1 MQNLIIFLIWRYTN
15 VKLSLP
21 CIFSLIWKVQVLY
34 LSTQVANPSSV
45 DADKVVRE
53 NHQIEKTS
61 SHFLRKNQLK
71 LFYTLSDGWLRCDRI
86 DWSIVLVSDLRLILF
101 LLEFFTLYVL
111 YFFFCCKIIVFF
123 ITLHWPFSKNG
134 SFF

>member
-1 MQNLIIFLIWRYTN
+1 
-15 VKLSLP
+15 
-21 CIFSLIWKVQVLY
+21 VLY

-71 LFYTLSDGWLRCDRI
+71 LFYTLSDG
-86 DWSIVLVSDLRLILF
+86 
-101 LLEFFTLYVL
+101 
-111 YFFFCCKIIVFF
+111 
-123 ITLHWPFSKNG
+123 
-134 SFF
+134 